1 MQRALTVA
9 ARLGITLAQHCEV
22 SSLTEGAVMHDGA
35 CCSSMGVP
43 GWPSEAEE
51 QMVRRDIAL
60 VRLTGAKMHF
70 LHLSTAGSVQLVREA
85 KAEGLPITAEVTP
98 HHLSL
103 LDEMLLGFDPIFK
116 VNPPLR
122 TAHDVAELKRGLVDG
137 TIDAVATDHAPHAGH
152 TKEQPLDSAPPGMLG
167 LETSLGVVNTALTLT
182 AQQIA
187 HVMSWSPA
195 RIATL
200 PHQGR
205 PIAAGEPANISV
217 WNTSEVWTVSR
228 HELASRSH
236 NTPYHGMELRGR
248 VRHTIYNGQLVV
260 QEGKALK

>member
-1 MQRALTVA
+1 
-9 ARLGITLAQHCEV
+9 
-22 SSLTEGAVMHDGA
+22 
-35 CCSSMGVP
+35 
-43 GWPSEAEE
+43 
-51 QMVRRDIAL
+51 
-60 VRLTGAKMHF
+60 
-70 LHLSTAGSVQLVREA
+70 
-85 KAEGLPITAEVTP
+85 
-98 HHLSL
+98 
-103 LDEMLLGFDPIFK
+103 
-116 VNPPLR
+116 
-122 TAHDVAELKRGLVDG
+122 
-137 TIDAVATDHAPHAGH
+137 
-152 TKEQPLDSAPPGMLG
+152 MLG
-167 LETSLGVVNTALTLT
+167 LETALGVVNTALTLT

-187 HVMSWSPA
+187 RVMSWSPA

-200 PHQGR
+200 PHHGR